1 MRTGPR
7 TDASRPAGV
16 AAAGEGPGGREPVN
30 VLLVDDRRENLLA
43 LEAVLEPLGE
53 NLVLAS
59 SGEEALG
66 HLLADDFAAILLD
79 VQMPGMDGFE
89 TARLIRQRHRTR
101 QTPIVFLTAISR
113 EERNIFEGYEAG
125 AVDYIVKPFEPL
137 VLRSKVRAFAE
148 MFRQRRTL
156 QQSEERFRRSFD
168 DAPLGMALIAT
179 DGRWLRVNRCL
190 CELTGYEREELLRSS
205 VHELTPYARELEAD
219 LAEMRRL
226 IAGETPSYQLER
238 RYIRAD
244 GKVVWVLLNVSLVRD
259 PDGLPLHFLAQIE
272 DITERKQAEQ
282 EAGEAS
288 LRDPLTG
295 LASRTLLID
304 RIELALARLRR
315 RTTHIA
321 MFLLDLDRFD
331 RINDSFGHRAG
342 DRLLAEVAERLR
354 RVTRESDTVAR
365 LAGDRFVVLSEDHE
379 SEHAAI
385 PTVERLRAAIRQPF
399 EVDGAEAFVT
409 ASTGIAITRNATA
422 DPEGLLADAQAAM
435 HRAKERGQD
444 HYDIFDEA
452 MRARARER
460 LSTEAALGRAVERGE
475 LRLVYQPV
483 VRLSDGA
490 VTGMEALLRWHHHER
505 GVVGPADFVPLAEDN
520 GLILPIGRWVLD
532 TACGAAVRWHGQ
544 GHELT
549 VAVNVSAVQLAHPEL
564 EDIVASALSRSGLE
578 PNHVCLEVT
587 ESVLMGDAAAMIRV
601 LERLRALGV
610 HLAVDD
616 FGTGYSS
623 LSYLHRFPVDVLK
636 IDRSFVS
643 GLGHDDHS
651 PAIVKAIVAM
661 AHALRLTT
669 VAEGVETTAQL
680 AALRELGAASAQGFL
695 LAPPRDA
702 DKALEPIELPTLG
715 MNGAAGAVRAHS
727 R

>member
-1 MRTGPR
+1 
-7 TDASRPAGV
+7 
-16 AAAGEGPGGREPVN
+16 VN
-30 VLLVDDRRENLLA
+30 VLLVDDRRENLIA

-66 HLLADDFAAILLD
+66 HLLAHDFAAILLD

-89 TARLIRQRHRTR
+89 TARLIRQRRRTR
-101 QTPIVFLTAISR
+101 QIPIVFLTAISR
-113 EERNIFEGYEAG
+113 EERNIFAGYEAG

-148 MFRQRRTL
+148 MSHQRRTL

-168 DAPLGMALIAT
+168 DAPLGMALIGP

-190 CELTGYEREELLRSS
+190 CELTGYERDELLRSS

-295 LASRTLLID
+295 LATRTLLID

-315 RTTHIA
+315 RTTHVA

-342 DRLLAEVAERLR
+342 DRLLAEVAERLQ

-399 EVDGAEAFVT
+399 EVDGTEAFVT
-409 ASTGIAITRNATA
+409 ASIGIAITRNATA
-422 DPEGLLADAQAAM
+422 EPEGLLADAQAAM

-444 HYDIFDEA
+444 RYDIFDEA

-490 VTGMEALLRWHHHER
+490 VTGMEALLRWHHPER
-505 GVVGPADFVPLAEDN
+505 GVVEPADFVPLAEDN

-532 TACGAAVRWHGQ
+532 TACAAAVRWRGQ
-544 GHELT
+544 GQELT

-564 EDIVASALSRSGLE
+564 EDIVACALSRSGIE
-578 PNHVCLEVT
+578 PHHVCLEVT
-587 ESVLMGDAAAMIRV
+587 ESMLMADAAAMIRV

-643 GLGHDDHS
+643 GLGHDEHS

-695 LAPPRDA
+695 LAPARDA
-702 DKALEPIELPTLG
+702 DKALEPIELPTPS
-715 MNGAAGAVRAHS
+715 MNGAAGAARQHS